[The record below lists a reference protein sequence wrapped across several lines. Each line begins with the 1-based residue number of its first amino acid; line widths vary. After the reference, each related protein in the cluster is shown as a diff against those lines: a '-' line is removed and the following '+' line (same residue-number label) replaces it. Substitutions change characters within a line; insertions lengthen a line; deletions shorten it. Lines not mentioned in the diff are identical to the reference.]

1 MNTSEKQLSEDF
13 ECHIDLPDESC
24 GAHQE
29 SWYDSDQGISCATC
43 QVKLFA
49 NIGEDFEETMQAGED
64 SEDET
69 EDDDYVDDVSVSETE
84 FEVKTLTPEQRLEIS
99 IMTALDEIKNK
110 LRKSSE
116 ELQLL
121 GQWVHENR
129 FNLRQL
135 YVIIQTNHNFFPGRR
150 TTLQKRAVILI
161 DSYSTFMAPYEVPDS
176 FYKVLNLDRKKI
188 AEESERLYKE
198 YTGKNESL
206 ILFYIENYARQMN
219 YESQVTDLAKDLWT
233 SAEPIYVNVKENIRA
248 LVWLYLTHNKVTG
261 EKVNRA
267 AISRLTGIDSRTL
280 KRVQD
285 KYQSY
290 FE

>member
-1 MNTSEKQLSEDF
+1 MNTSEKQLSKEF
-13 ECHIDLPDESC
+13 ECHIDLPNDTC

-29 SWYDSDQGISCATC
+29 LWYDTEHGIFCSTC

-64 SEDET
+64 SEDDD
-69 EDDDYVDDVSVSETE
+69 EDGNYVDEVSVSATE
-84 FEVKTLTPEQRLEIS
+84 FEVKTQTPEQRLEIS

-135 YVIIQTNHNFFPGRR
+135 YVILQTQHNFFPGRKV
-150 TTLQKRAVILI
+150 TLQKRAVILI
-161 DSYSTFMAPYEVPDS
+161 DTYATFISQYEVPDS
-176 FYKVLNLDRKKI
+176 FYEIMTLDRKKI
-188 AEESERLYKE
+188 SEDSERMYKE

-206 ILFYIENYARQMN
+206 VLFYIETYARQME
-219 YESQVTDLAKDLWT
+219 YEPQITDLAKDLWT
-233 SAEPIYVNVKENIRA
+233 SAEPIYVNAKENVRA

-261 EKVNRA
+261 KKVNRA

-285 KYQSY
+285 RYQSY